1 MRRFNTTAVC
11 GWRAALAG
19 CGPAT
24 TLLEAGHALASIAAN
39 IGIKDASTLTR
50 PGSALT
56 MPPHDLIERR
66 VTRTPG
72 EGPGV

>member
-24 TLLEAGHALASIAAN
+24 TLLEAGHSLASIAAN
-39 IGIKDASTLTR
+39 VGSKDFQYAQQ
-50 PGSALT
+50 
-56 MPPHDLIERR
+56 RR
-66 VTRTPG
+66 KGKG
-72 EGPGV
+72 EQW